1 MKLRLTPVTDPA
13 VTILE
18 RFRSESDISLAE
30 TIEVVGRVWRAESIG
45 KNVRTMVERM

>member
-18 RFRSESDISLAE
+18 RFRSEGDVWLAE
-30 TIEVVGRVWRAESIG
+30 TIGIVSRSWSECM
-45 KNVRTMVERM
+45 VRDQGFT